1 MTTLCSSGHRT
12 LSCVEGSG
20 FEASAFSASWNSW
33 RGTIIHLIYRKQR
46 ERVLPKSPSSQ
57 PEVWRH
63 YTFFFFIYLLFL
75 SNSCNP
81 LSPTVFIAF
90 LHSFKLKSMFSQ
102 SCAVPC
108 YRLNEAINVRRNR
121 NWSWFLSFLVNGQRK
136 RAQKKTENRKPAN
149 LKAASTERIPADSCL
164 WWEKIQPLGTS
175 CATAYSQV
183 THPIESRSNIIPCFC
198 TQSSVTSV
206 ACSLY
211 CCVFVNSCRFFLG
224 GGPWYV
230 GGTKCQERGE
240 KNPKGGE
247 SSWSAKCAIPRL
259 VQTSKW
265 GAKTN
270 IYPVQNIILGDIIPN
285 NCKCASSHSKTVRTA
300 RIVLV

>member
-1 MTTLCSSGHRT
+1 MKALH
-12 LSCVEGSG
+12 
-20 FEASAFSASWNSW
+20 
-33 RGTIIHLIYRKQR
+33 
-46 ERVLPKSPSSQ
+46 
-57 PEVWRH
+57 
-63 YTFFFFIYLLFL
+63 FFIFFIYLPFL

-121 NWSWFLSFLVNGQRK
+121 NWSWFLSFLVNGQKK
-136 RAQKKTENRKPAN
+136 RARKKTENRKPAN

-164 WWEKIQPLGTS
+164 WWEKKQPLGTS

-211 CCVFVNSCRFFLG
+211 CCVFVNSCRFFWG
-224 GGPWYV
+224 GDPGMWAELNAKGVKVVDLPSVQFLDLFGPPN
-230 GGTKCQERGE
+230 E
-240 KNPKGGE
+240 
-247 SSWSAKCAIPRL
+247 
-259 VQTSKW
+259 VQKQTY
-265 GAKTN
+265 TR
-270 IYPVQNIILGDIIPN
+270 
-285 NCKCASSHSKTVRTA
+285 CKISF
-300 RIVLV
+300 